1 MEQHISMNQFRR
13 CERQFHMIERKA
25 SLLQAQLKQFIT
37 TDWQMKAPAFYDKL
51 QWLLSILHLQVLFI
65 LLYFSSSIH
74 TDNRQQLFPELIM
87 SSNLANKEL
96 FY

>member
-37 TDWQMKAPAFYDKL
+37 TD
-51 QWLLSILHLQVLFI
+51 
-65 LLYFSSSIH
+65 
-74 TDNRQQLFPELIM
+74 
-87 SSNLANKEL
+87 
-96 FY
+96 